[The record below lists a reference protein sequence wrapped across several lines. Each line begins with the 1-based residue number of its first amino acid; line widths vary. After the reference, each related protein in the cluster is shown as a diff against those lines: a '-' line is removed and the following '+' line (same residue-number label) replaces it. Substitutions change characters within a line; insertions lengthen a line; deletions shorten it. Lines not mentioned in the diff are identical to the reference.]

1 MLPKNFYMSKSS
13 CTSLI
18 LAMMLLALPPAAA
31 GSLTQRPDFKS
42 FVHQMVKRHQFNGKL
57 LDQMFRKVNLQPS
70 IIEAITRPAEAKP
83 WYQYRPIFLTQK
95 RIDGGVKFW
104 NRHQDALR
112 RAQEKYGVPPQVI
125 VAILGV
131 ETRYGRHM
139 GNYRVLDALATLA
152 FDYPARGSFFR
163 SELEQYLLMTR
174 EEQIDPLKMKGS
186 YAGAMGLPQFIA
198 SSFRSYAV
206 DFDGDGR
213 RDLWDSEVDVIGS
226 VANYFKRHGWSRGS
240 PIAIPVEVH
249 GKSYNSLL
257 DKGLKPET
265 PLGQFKKLGVSVPK
279 GYDKSAEASLIEL
292 EDEHGNE
299 YWAGMNNFYVITRYN
314 HSALYAMAVYQL
326 SEEILK
332 ARDSHD
338 VAADDDTQ

>member
-1 MLPKNFYMSKSS
+1 MVKKSS
-13 CTSLI
+13 RTSI
-18 LAMMLLALPPAAA
+18 LVALLLLALPPAAA
-31 GSLTQRPDFKS
+31 GNLTQRAEFKS
-42 FVHQMVKRHQFNGKL
+42 FVDQMVKRHQFNGPL
-57 LDQMFRKVNLQPS
+57 LDKMFRKVNLQPS

-104 NRHQDALR
+104 ARHEEALR
-112 RAQEKYGVPPQVI
+112 RAEAKYGVAPQYI
-125 VAILGV
+125 VAIIGV

-186 YAGAMGLPQFIA
+186 YAGAMGQPQFIA

-226 VANYFKRHGWSRGS
+226 VANYFKRHGWVRGA
-240 PIAIPVEVH
+240 PVAVPVQVKGKGYRAI
-249 GKSYNSLL
+249 L
-257 DKGLKPET
+257 DKGIKPDATLKEFRKV
-265 PLGQFKKLGVSVPK
+265 GISVPK
-279 GYDKSAEASLIEL
+279 DYSNNTEASLIEL
-292 EDEHGNE
+292 ETEDSNE

-326 SEEILK
+326 GQEILH
-332 ARDSHD
+332 ARQSHNMASSD
-338 VAADDDTQ
+338 EAGN

>member
-1 MLPKNFYMSKSS
+1 MVKKSS

-18 LAMMLLALPPAAA
+18 IALMLLALPPAAA
-31 GSLTQRPDFKS
+31 GNLTQRAEFKS
-42 FVHQMVKRHQFNGKL
+42 FVDQMVKRHQFNGPL
-57 LDQMFRKVNLQPS
+57 LDKMFRKVTLQPS

-83 WYQYRPIFLTQK
+83 WYQYRPIFLTRQ
-95 RIDGGVKFW
+95 RIRGGVRFW
-104 NRHQDALR
+104 ERHKEALR
-112 RAQEKYGVPPQVI
+112 RAEAKYGVPPQVI
-125 VAILGV
+125 VAIIGV

-186 YAGAMGLPQFIA
+186 YAGAMGQPQFIA

-226 VANYFKRHGWSRGS
+226 VANYFKRHGWVRGG
-240 PIAIPVEVH
+240 PIAVPVQVS
-249 GKSYNSLL
+249 GKRFRTILE
-257 DKGLKPET
+257 KGIKPST
-265 PLGQFKKLGVSVPK
+265 QLGQFRKLGISVPRDYGNK
-279 GYDKSAEASLIEL
+279 TEASLIEL
-292 EDEHGNE
+292 EVKDGNK

-326 SEEILK
+326 SEEILHERQSQNM
-332 ARDSHD
+332 ASGGEANH
-338 VAADDDTQ
+338 